1 MRFHTVILALLLAGC
16 TKGSPEETARLFAD
30 RELAGDATSQRA
42 LLTDA
47 DGRIV
52 DSASTETV
60 GLLATEPILN
70 ATVDSVRRSVRLGD
84 TVNVAVFVSSPNL
97 EGLPDSIRKARS
109 ADINF
114 LRARPRILTID
125 TVATVR
131 EKRAW
136 RVSVDAAFKAG
147 LIRLQSEAFAYDSSV
162 AFRLRGLDRIQAYY
176 RERSRMVPAYLE
188 TSAQELRVVAP
199 YIDSLEFN
207 GLVRRNS
214 MFLYAPTLG
223 THLIDGRVR
232 NLSDRSI
239 YLVRLVAR
247 LASGKREMVYVFDI
261 PARSTKEISEY
272 GMFDVGSVT
281 FEVAEIQLSRP

>member
-125 TVATVR
+125 TVVC
-131 EKRAW
+131 
-136 RVSVDAAFKAG
+136 
-147 LIRLQSEAFAYDSSV
+147 
-162 AFRLRGLDRIQAYY
+162 
-176 RERSRMVPAYLE
+176 
-188 TSAQELRVVAP
+188 
-199 YIDSLEFN
+199 
-207 GLVRRNS
+207 
-214 MFLYAPTLG
+214 
-223 THLIDGRVR
+223 
-232 NLSDRSI
+232 
-239 YLVRLVAR
+239 
-247 LASGKREMVYVFDI
+247 
-261 PARSTKEISEY
+261 
-272 GMFDVGSVT
+272 
-281 FEVAEIQLSRP
+281 